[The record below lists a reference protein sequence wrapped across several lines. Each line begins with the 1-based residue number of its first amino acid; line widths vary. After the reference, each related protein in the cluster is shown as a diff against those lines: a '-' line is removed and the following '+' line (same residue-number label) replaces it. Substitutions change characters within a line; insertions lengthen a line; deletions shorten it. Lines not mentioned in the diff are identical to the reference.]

1 MNKNNLYLFSNIAIK
16 NILRSDDRNKQLE
29 ENNIS
34 MIFISFWK

>member
-1 MNKNNLYLFSNIAIK
+1 MNKNNLSLFSNIAIK

-34 MIFISFWK
+34 MIFISFLK